1 MDDARRD
8 LEEALALARRIG
20 LPYLEIG
27 CLGHLALAAVLSG
40 SSIPAGLQ
48 LSNEAVTIA
57 EEHGWGTHRIVT
69 PAVAA
74 RAGALAWLGRFDEA
88 ERWLDRVE
96 RPQAPAEESETEP
109 VLHYCRAFVKL
120 GRGRLDEAL
129 TEFRAAES
137 LQPFAEE
144 HALRVDVRGWIVTT
158 HALMSDTRSA
168 RAALANLRAKERGRL
183 GMVIAAA
190 SLALAEGRPQHA
202 VDVLAPAIVDVPESL
217 VDGSPQVVNAYRAT
231 AHALL
236 LQAAA
241 LDQLGDSHGAAAAIE
256 RALEL
261 AERDGMILQFTLVPV
276 RELLERHPRH
286 RTAHATLL
294 STILDVLAGSSPHPS
309 GEAPPLPEEL
319 SEAELRVVR
328 YLPSNLKAHE
338 IAAELFVSTNTVKT
352 HLRHIYAKLDAHSR
366 TEAVARARELA
377 LLAPGGR
384 VR

>member
-1 MDDARRD
+1 MNFGIAELWSLHMDDARRD

-27 CLGHLALAAVLSG
+27 CLGHLALAAVMSG

-96 RPQAPAEESETEP
+96 RPQAPAEDSETEP

-158 HALMSDTRSA
+158 HALMGDTRAA
-168 RAALANLRAKERGRL
+168 RAALANLGAKERGRL

-190 SLALAEGRPQHA
+190 SLALAEGRPQDA

-217 VDGSPQVVNAYRAT
+217 VDGSPQVVNAHRAT

-294 STILDVLAGSSPHPS
+294 STILDVLAGSSPQPERRGGAAAGGAQRGRAARREVPAQQPQGARDRRRAVRLHQHRQD
-309 GEAPPLPEEL
+309 APAP
-319 SEAELRVVR
+319 
-328 YLPSNLKAHE
+328 
-338 IAAELFVSTNTVKT
+338 
-352 HLRHIYAKLDAHSR
+352 HLRQ
-366 TEAVARARELA
+366 ARR
-377 LLAPGGR
+377 PQPR
-384 VR
+384 